1 MSPVVPT
8 SENGE
13 TIGAPL
19 GYEERMQLEAETCYR
34 ALTSKDA
41 RFDGRFFVGV
51 STTGIY
57 CRPICRARTPK
68 RDRCSFYRSS
78 AEAEKA
84 GFRACFRCR
93 PELAPGSA
101 RDEAL
106 PRLVARA
113 VAKIEEGC
121 LNEESVDALAAELEV
136 TSRHLRRAMED
147 VLGVSPIELAQT
159 HRLALAK
166 QLIQDTDMSLV
177 DVAFA
182 SGFQSVRRF
191 NALFRAR
198 FGCAPSTVRA
208 RGEVGSG
215 VRVRLGFRAPLAW
228 EELLAFLGA
237 RAIPGVESVEG
248 GVYRRNMRA
257 GKERGTISVFLSGD
271 RSAVIVEVSR
281 SLLRS
286 LMKIVARVRALF
298 DLDADA
304 LTIGAHLSKDPLLA
318 PLVANTPGLR
328 VPGAFDPF
336 EMSVRAILGQQ
347 VSVSAATTLA
357 GRLVKMYGGEFPSSE
372 ELGKAS
378 AEEVAKKIGMPK
390 KRAEALIHLA
400 KTGEVR
406 GAWTQTYVAMR
417 AGRDPDAFPETD
429 LGVKK
434 ALARHKKANPESWRP
449 WRAYATLYLWTGGL
463 HNEG

>member
-1 MSPVVPT
+1 
-8 SENGE
+8 
-13 TIGAPL
+13 
-19 GYEERMQLEAETCYR
+19 MQLEAETCYR
-34 ALTSKDA
+34 ALIAKDA

-68 RDRCSFYRSS
+68 RDRCTSYRSS

-101 RDEAL
+101 RHEAL

-121 LNEESVDALAAELEV
+121 LNEESVDALASELEV

-191 NALFRAR
+191 NALFRSR
-198 FGCAPSTVRA
+198 FGCAPSAVRV

-215 VRVRLGFRAPLAW
+215 VRVRLAFRAPLAW
-228 EELLAFLGA
+228 EEMLAFLGA
-237 RAIPGVESVEG
+237 RAIPGVEVVEG
-248 GVYRRNMRA
+248 GVYRRTVRF
-257 GKERGTISVFLSGD
+257 GKERGTIN
-271 RSAVIVEVSR
+271 
-281 SLLRS
+281 
-286 LMKIVARVRALF
+286 VR
-298 DLDADA
+298 
-304 LTIGAHLSKDPLLA
+304 LA
-318 PLVANTPGLR
+318 
-328 VPGAFDPF
+328 
-336 EMSVRAILGQQ
+336 
-347 VSVSAATTLA
+347 
-357 GRLVKMYGGEFPSSE
+357 
-372 ELGKAS
+372 
-378 AEEVAKKIGMPK
+378 
-390 KRAEALIHLA
+390 
-400 KTGEVR
+400 
-406 GAWTQTYVAMR
+406 
-417 AGRDPDAFPETD
+417 
-429 LGVKK
+429 
-434 ALARHKKANPESWRP
+434 
-449 WRAYATLYLWTGGL
+449 
-463 HNEG
+463 